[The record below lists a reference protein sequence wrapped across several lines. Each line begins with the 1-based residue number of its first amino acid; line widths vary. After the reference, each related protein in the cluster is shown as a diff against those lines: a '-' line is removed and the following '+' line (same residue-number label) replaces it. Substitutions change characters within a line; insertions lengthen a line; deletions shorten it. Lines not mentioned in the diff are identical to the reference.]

1 MTETYYKQL
10 YRDITENF
18 YYRFDEFVTT
28 RWSGRQ
34 CEKVTEE
41 DRNKAYKKFY
51 HMVKHSDVANRQT
64 IRRWF
69 GLDPE
74 RSIPSRKQIFKIAFA
89 VGLTPEETEEYLKK
103 GISQPGFQINDY
115 REFIIRY
122 CLEHQKGR
130 DICQRMIV
138 FYEQKAQKK
147 GKWEQES
154 NTKWIREQYSLVKDF
169 SEEELV
175 VWMCKN
181 QKYFKGY
188 SLTNLQC
195 YRELLQQCLIFLR
208 KDVKEALARVLD
220 EAGFFE
226 WQNEH
231 GNKNINNDQ
240 EIERFVKNRLRSKK
254 EYISQEDAR
263 EIRKLAAM
271 AYASQER
278 MSDLIL
284 EIYSTMPGR
293 DKHQKKY
300 ALYNALGGELK
311 RVDRKYIS
319 ELLNMAVLKEKQM
332 ILQMELAAETDE
344 KQRQKKENE
353 LKKFRQRVHLIGR
366 SDLLVLAQYIIY
378 RRLEEYSLLY
388 DKTYNQKEAQ
398 EEFREY
404 ADGILEMCGMRKID
418 QNYMLDHVLLECFAK
433 EDMYLFSE
441 VIEGGEN

>member
-1 MTETYYKQL
+1 MKETYYKQL
-10 YRDITENF
+10 YCNMTEKF
-18 YYRFDEFVTT
+18 YHRFDDFITV
-28 RWSGRQ
+28 RWSGQ
-34 CEKVTEE
+34 DIGDIHEKE
-41 DRNKAYKKFY
+41 RKIAYRKFY
-51 HMVKHSDVANRQT
+51 YEVKRSDVANRQT

-74 RSIPSRKQIFKIAFA
+74 RSIPSRKQIFKIALA
-89 VGLTPEETEEYLKK
+89 AGLSPEETEEYLKQ
-103 GISQPGFQINDY
+103 GISQPGFQMSDY

-122 CLEHQKGR
+122 CLEHRKGC
-130 DICQRMIV
+130 DICRKMID
-138 FYEQKAQKK
+138 FYEQKAQNR

-154 NTKWIREQYSLVKDF
+154 NTNWIREQYIFVKEY
-169 SEEELV
+169 SEEEFV
-175 VWMCKN
+175 VWMCKH
-181 QKYFKGY
+181 QRYFKGY

-208 KDVKEALARVLD
+208 KDVKEALARALD

-231 GNKNINNDQ
+231 GNKNVNNDQ

-254 EYISQEDAR
+254 KCISPEDAR
-263 EIRKLAAM
+263 EIRKLASM
-271 AYASQER
+271 AYAPQDR

-293 DKHQKKY
+293 DKHQERY

-344 KQRQKKENE
+344 KQRQKKEKE

-378 RRLEEYSLLY
+378 RHLEEYSLLY

-418 QNYMLDHVLLECFAK
+418 QNYMLDHVLMECFAE